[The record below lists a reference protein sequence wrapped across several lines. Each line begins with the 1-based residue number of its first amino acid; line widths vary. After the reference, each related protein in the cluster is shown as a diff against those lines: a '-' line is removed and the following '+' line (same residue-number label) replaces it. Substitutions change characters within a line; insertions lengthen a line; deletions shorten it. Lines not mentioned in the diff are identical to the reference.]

1 MLFYTFSDIL
11 RIDHLWDFSS
21 LSKLELNNNAI
32 EKIQGL
38 DHLINLT
45 WLSKFVLVDQM
56 MCRHCH
62 LISAQNLLVMM
73 RVISNVSLRSVIQP
87 D

>member
-11 RIDHLWDFSS
+11 KIDHLWDFSS
-21 LSKLELNNNAI
+21 LSTLELNNNAI

-45 WLSKFVLVDQM
+45 WLSKMQSLF
-56 MCRHCH
+56 
-62 LISAQNLLVMM
+62 LLTK
-73 RVISNVSLRSVIQP
+73 
-87 D
+87 

>member
-11 RIDHLWDFSS
+11 GIDHLWDFSS

-45 WLSKFVLVDQM
+45 WLSKIQSLF
-56 MCRHCH
+56 
-62 LISAQNLLVMM
+62 LLTK
-73 RVISNVSLRSVIQP
+73 
-87 D
+87 

>member
-45 WLSKFVLVDQM
+45 WLSKIQSLF
-56 MCRHCH
+56 
-62 LISAQNLLVMM
+62 LLTKLCVGTA
-73 RVISNVSLRSVIQP
+73 ILYQLRIYW
-87 D
+87 